1 MVGSR
6 RSSRQGAENARY
18 FASQLATHGFTVTSG
33 LALGIDA
40 ESHRGALAASG
51 NTIAVLG
58 TAVDVPYP
66 QRNTALFEELAEVGA
81 VVSELPLGAGPRPGN
96 FPVRNRII
104 SGMSL
109 GVLVVEGAPQSGSLV
124 TARCAA
130 EQGREV
136 FALPGSI
143 HNPGSR
149 GCHQL
154 IRQGATLVE
163 TPGHILEG
171 LNGWMSAGSAA
182 LVKPAVEPGH
192 EEAALLEVMGYDP
205 VTLDTICAR
214 TGQSVA
220 QLQSILIS
228 LELKGLV
235 ESQGGCYQRL
245 CIQ

>member
-1 MVGSR
+1 MVEG
-6 RSSRQGAENARY
+6 
-18 FASQLATHGFTVTSG
+18 GFTVTSG

-40 ESHRGALAASG
+40 QSHRGALEGGGLS
-51 NTIAVLG
+51 IAVLG
-58 TAVDVPYP
+58 TAVDIPYP
-66 QRNTALFEELAEVGA
+66 RRNTALYERLVEHSA
-81 VVSELPLGAGPRPGN
+81 VISEFPLGAGPRPGN

-124 TARCAA
+124 TARCAL

-143 HNPGSR
+143 HSPASR

-154 IRQGATLVE
+154 IRQGAMLVE

-171 LNGWMSAGSAA
+171 LGGWIPMKVATTRR
-182 LVKPAVEPGH
+182 LQPLEDQ
-192 EEAALLEVMGYDP
+192 EAALLKVMGYDP
-205 VTLDTICAR
+205 VTINILQLRSGKTV
-214 TGQSVA
+214 SV
-220 QLQSILIS
+220 LLSLLTS

-235 ESQGGCYQRL
+235 EAQGGCYQRL
-245 CIQ
+245 CLELG